1 MFKVENVLYIFSLYC
16 AGSILSDFSYS
27 RSEDDLDGSVMQAG
41 KAWKKHRPSTGGVPE
56 PAPKKR
62 RSSGAKAVE
71 VKICQNAFLQY
82 SIFYVFL
89 IFPLLDWP
97 KRHCQSDHDF
107 NHVQG
112 RSNHSNVHHRVGPQ
126 NAGTPRIHFD
136 QRKLCNI

>member
-71 VKICQNAFLQY
+71 IGPSDTVRATTTLTMCKDGPITAT
-82 SIFYVFL
+82 SIIESV
-89 IFPLLDWP
+89 P
-97 KRHCQSDHDF
+97 KTPGAPESTLT
-107 NHVQG
+107 
-112 RSNHSNVHHRVGPQ
+112 NVNCPTFRFK
-126 NAGTPRIHFD
+126 T
-136 QRKLCNI
+136 